1 MSYVTV
7 DFNKTICQ
15 KKLLERGYEIVKD
28 EFKIIVVPVS
38 FAIQLLNST
47 NYIETDITLRKNIDI
62 YIYSIISTNPK
73 LNKEKLTTS
82 NFDPSIK
89 RDSNLINIEKYS

>member
-1 MSYVTV
+1 M
-7 DFNKTICQ
+7 
-15 KKLLERGYEIVKD
+15 ERGYEIVKD

-73 LNKEKLTTS
+73 LNKEKLTTIMR
-82 NFDPSIK
+82 IK
-89 RDSNLINIEKYS
+89 TIRIMLFYILMFLR